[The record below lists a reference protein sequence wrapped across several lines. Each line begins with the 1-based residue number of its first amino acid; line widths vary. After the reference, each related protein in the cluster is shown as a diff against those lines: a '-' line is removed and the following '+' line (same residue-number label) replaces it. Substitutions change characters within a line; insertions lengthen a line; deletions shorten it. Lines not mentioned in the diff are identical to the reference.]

1 MYSTIVV
8 DTDEE
13 VPAMTTTR
21 RVTATVLPLA
31 APTDYCIAGRM
42 RPHTCPPGIAWFSL
56 TARRGRTRWRS
67 IERSA
72 GS

>member
-31 APTDYCIAGRM
+31 ALHRRPKAATHASIA
-42 RPHTCPPGIAWFSL
+42 
-56 TARRGRTRWRS
+56 
-67 IERSA
+67 
-72 GS
+72 